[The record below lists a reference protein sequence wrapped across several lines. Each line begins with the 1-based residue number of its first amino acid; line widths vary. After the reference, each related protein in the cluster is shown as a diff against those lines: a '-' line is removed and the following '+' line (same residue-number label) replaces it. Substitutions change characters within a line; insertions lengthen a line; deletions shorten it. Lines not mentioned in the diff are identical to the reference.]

1 MTLRNDIHAA
11 IDEIGP
17 PAPALADQI
26 LAALGR
32 TSGSSSAVL
41 HRRPNP
47 WRVGAGRLGS
57 LVAAVLVV
65 LLMAALV
72 VGVHVLRDRNLL
84 NIPPAPAHQG
94 TPGTTTSPNPSAS
107 PPPGGPVPTRL
118 QGNWFLPPAAYI
130 ALNGSATPCPAPA
143 TAANCNFEL
152 TLMATTYR
160 EAYTARGGTQQAGQ
174 GDVVVNNNEID
185 FFNGVLCGRHLPDG
199 VGRYRW
205 ALTGGV
211 LYLTLI
217 SDPCPRPGPL
227 VYQGWSRTP

>member
-11 IDEIGP
+11 IDDIGP

-26 LAALGR
+26 LASLGR
-32 TSGSSSAVL
+32 TSGSSEAVL
-41 HRRPNP
+41 HGRPNP
-47 WRVGAGRLGS
+47 WRVGVGRLGS
-57 LVAAVLVV
+57 LLAALLVV

-84 NIPPAPAHQG
+84 NTHPAPAHQG
-94 TPGTTTSPNPSAS
+94 PPVTKTTPPPVAS
-107 PPPGGPVPTRL
+107 PPPGGPVPVGL
-118 QGNWFLPPAAYI
+118 QGNWFLPPATYM
-130 ALNGSATPCPAPA
+130 ALNGSATPCPSPPS
-143 TAANCNFEL
+143 AANCFFEL
-152 TLMATTYR
+152 TLMSTTYR
-160 EAYTARGGTQQAGQ
+160 EAYSAKGGRQEAGQ

-185 FFNGVLCGRHLPDG
+185 FFNGVLCGRQLPDG

-205 ALTGGV
+205 ALTGGL